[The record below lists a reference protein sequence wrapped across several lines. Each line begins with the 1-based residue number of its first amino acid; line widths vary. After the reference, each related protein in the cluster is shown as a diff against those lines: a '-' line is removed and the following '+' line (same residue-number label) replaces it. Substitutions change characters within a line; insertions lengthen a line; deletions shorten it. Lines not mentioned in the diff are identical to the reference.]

1 MKEYPEISD
10 FIIEGIEHVISPE
23 IERNIMEYM
32 EKFEVERKKNEAQAI
47 IDARNVILGYGGGD
61 EIFF

>member
-1 MKEYPEISD
+1 MKEYSEISD
-10 FIIEGIEHVISPE
+10 FIIEGTEPVISPE

-32 EKFEVERKKNEAQAI
+32 EKFEAERKRNEAQAI
-47 IDARNVILGYGGGD
+47 IDARNVILGYDGGD

>member
-10 FIIEGIEHVISPE
+10 FLIEGIEHVISPE

-32 EKFEVERKKNEAQAI
+32 EKFEAERKRNAAQAI
-47 IDARNVILGYGGGD
+47 IDARNTILY
-61 EIFF
+61 